1 VLGLLSNQAVL
12 RFRDE
17 IDMTQMEKKE
27 EEKIIKENPHL
38 QAYLDEIRSKMERPI
53 FYSKLPRDLKEEKY
67 PNVIYP
73 TKGSVFI
80 HIFRTKD
87 MDGKEYHAIEPSLN
101 EKEKVKRD
109 QILDL
114 LYEKAPFWQAVKT
127 DDEIKDAIHVL
138 MDQLTIV
145 DERSTGI
152 VKVAGGKLRV
162 TSVEKKSI
170 EYDITKNI
178 IGGGPLEPFMR
189 DPYLE
194 DIHII
199 TGENVYLIHK
209 VFEMIKT
216 NIYIDKSWANTFS
229 QEFSEKIGSPVSE
242 GQPIADG
249 TLPDGSR
256 VNIIHS
262 KDVSL
267 KGPTMTI
274 RKFSETPISVTQL
287 INWGTFDTGIAAYLW
302 LCLQYGRSLFVCG
315 ETASGKTTTANAI
328 IPFIPPEKKIFSVE
342 NTPEVQVP
350 HAVWQQLLTKSTGP
364 KEGHIELEDLLRAG
378 LRSRPDYIIPGET
391 RGIEGRV
398 VFQAMQTGHP
408 VITTFHAGSVTKV
421 IQRFTGHPI
430 NIPKPFMDNLD
441 VVLIQMAVERK
452 GKRIRRVLSVDE
464 VEGYNK
470 EVDGIMSRKAFEWNA
485 VDDTQTFKANRNSYI
500 LESRIA
506 KMAGLTDPMQIYEEF
521 DRRKHI
527 LQRMLE
533 EKIFD
538 YYEVVQFIW
547 TFYREGEKALPISI

>member
-1 VLGLLSNQAVL
+1 
-12 RFRDE
+12 
-17 IDMTQMEKKE
+17 MEKKE

-38 QAYLDEIRSKMERPI
+38 QKYLDDLQSKMERPI
-53 FYSKLPRDLKEEKY
+53 FYSKLPRDLREEKY
-67 PNVIYP
+67 PNLIYP
-73 TKGSVFI
+73 TKGSVFV
-80 HIFRTKD
+80 HIIRTKD
-87 MDGKEYHAIEPSLN
+87 MEGKEYHAIEPSLDEN
-101 EKEKVKRD
+101 GKVKRD
-109 QILDL
+109 QMLVL
-114 LYEKAPFWQAVKT
+114 LYEKTPSWKTVKT
-127 DDEIKDAIHVL
+127 DDEIKEAIRAL
-138 MDQLTIV
+138 MDQLTVI
-145 DERSTGI
+145 DERSAGVI
-152 VKVAGGKLRV
+152 KLSGGKLRL
-162 TSVEKKSI
+162 TSVEKLNI

-199 TGENVYLIHK
+199 TGENVHLIHK
-209 VFEMIKT
+209 VFDMIKT
-216 NIYIDKSWANTFS
+216 NIFIDKAWANTFS

-274 RKFSETPISVTQL
+274 RKFSETPISITQL
-287 INWGTFDTGIAAYLW
+287 INWGTFDAGVGAYLW

-464 VEGYNK
+464 IEGYNK

-485 VDDTQTFKANRNSYI
+485 VDDTHTFKANRNSFI

-506 KMAGLTDPMQIYEEF
+506 KMAGLTDVMQIYDEF

-527 LQRMLE
+527 LERMVE

-547 TFYREGEKALPISI
+547 TFYREGIKSLPISI

>member
-1 VLGLLSNQAVL
+1 
-12 RFRDE
+12 
-17 IDMTQMEKKE
+17 MEKKE
-27 EEKIIKENPHL
+27 EEKIINENPHL
-38 QAYLDEIRSKMERPI
+38 RTYLTEIQSKMERPI

-87 MDGKEYHAIEPSLN
+87 MEGKEYHAIEPILT
-101 EKEKVKRD
+101 EKEKEKRD
-109 QILDL
+109 KILEL
-114 LYEKAPFWQAVKT
+114 LYEKAPSWKAVKT
-127 DDEIKDAIHVL
+127 DEEIKEAIHAL
-138 MDQLTIV
+138 LDQLTVI
-145 DERSTGI
+145 DERSGGV
-152 VKVAGGKLRV
+152 VKTNRGKLRV
-162 TSVEKKSI
+162 TSIEKKGI

-199 TGENVYLIHK
+199 TGENVHLIHK

-216 NIYIDKSWANTFS
+216 NIFIDKTWANTFS

-287 INWGTFDTGIAAYLW
+287 INWGTFDCGIAAYLW

-364 KEGHIELEDLLRAG
+364 KESHIELEDLLRAG

-452 GKRIRRVLSVDE
+452 GKRLRRVLSVDE

-470 EVDGIMSRKAFEWNA
+470 EADGIMSRKAFEWNP
-485 VDDTQTFKANRNSYI
+485 VDDTHIFKANRNSYI

-506 KMAGLTDPMQIYEEF
+506 KMAGLTDPMMIYNEF
-521 DRRKHI
+521 DQRKHI
-527 LQRMLE
+527 LERMVQ

>member
-1 VLGLLSNQAVL
+1 
-12 RFRDE
+12 
-17 IDMTQMEKKE
+17 MTRMDQKE
-27 EEKIIKENPHL
+27 EDKIIRENPHL
-38 QAYLDEIRSKMERPI
+38 KMYLDEIRNKMQFPI
-53 FYSKLPRDLKEEKY
+53 FYSKLPRDLKDEKY

-73 TKGSVFI
+73 TKGAVFI
-80 HIFRTKD
+80 HIYRTKD
-87 MDGKEYHAIEPSLN
+87 MIGNEYYAIEPNLN
-101 EKEKVKRD
+101 EKETVKRD

-114 LYEKAPFWQAVKT
+114 MYEKAPFWKT
-127 DDEIKDAIHVL
+127 VRSDEELKEGIRSL
-138 MDQLTIV
+138 MDQLTIN
-145 DERSTGI
+145 DERSAGVTKLTHG
-152 VKVAGGKLRV
+152 KVRLTAL
-162 TSVEKKSI
+162 EKKNI

-199 TGENVYLIHK
+199 TGENVHLIHK
-209 VFEMIKT
+209 IFEMIKT
-216 NIYIDKSWANTFS
+216 NIFIDKAWANTFS

-287 INWGTFDTGIAAYLW
+287 INWGTFDCGVAAYLW

-430 NIPKPFMDNLD
+430 NIPKSFMDNLD

-485 VDDTQTFKANRNSYI
+485 VDDTHAFKANRNSYT

-506 KMAGLTDPMQIYEEF
+506 KMAGLTDPMQIYDEF

-527 LQRMLE
+527 LERMLE

>member
-1 VLGLLSNQAVL
+1 
-12 RFRDE
+12 
-17 IDMTQMEKKE
+17 MTKMEQKE
-27 EEKIIKENPHL
+27 EEKIINENPHL
-38 QAYLDEIRSKMERPI
+38 KMYLDEIRKKMGRPV
-53 FYSKLPRDLKEEKY
+53 FYSKLPRDLKEEHY
-67 PNVIYP
+67 PNIIYP
-73 TKGSVFI
+73 TKGAVFI

-87 MDGKEYHAIEPSLN
+87 MVGKEYHAIEPSLN
-101 EKEKVKRD
+101 EKEKIKRD
-109 QILDL
+109 QMLELI
-114 LYEKAPFWQAVKT
+114 YEKAPFWSAVKT
-127 DDEIKDAIHVL
+127 DEELKNAIRSL
-138 MDQLTIV
+138 IDKLTII
-145 DERSTGI
+145 DERSAGA
-152 VKVAGGKLRV
+152 VKVTGGKLRM
-162 TSVEKKSI
+162 TSLEKKSI

-199 TGENVYLIHK
+199 TGENVHLIHK

-216 NIYIDKSWANTFS
+216 NIYIDKTWANTFS

-287 INWGTFDTGIAAYLW
+287 INWGTFDCGVAAYLW

-315 ETASGKTTTANAI
+315 ETASGKTTTSNAI

-364 KEGHIELEDLLRAG
+364 KEGHVELEDLLRAG

-485 VDDTQTFKANRNSYI
+485 TDDTHAFKANRNSYI

-506 KMAGLTDPMQIYEEF
+506 KMAGLTDPMKIYEEF

-527 LQRMLE
+527 LERMIE

>member
-1 VLGLLSNQAVL
+1 
-12 RFRDE
+12 
-17 IDMTQMEKKE
+17 MTKMEKKE
-27 EEKIIKENPHL
+27 EDKIIKENPHL
-38 QAYLDEIRSKMERPI
+38 QKYLDELQSKMERPT
-53 FYSKLPRDLKEEKY
+53 FYSKLPRDLRGEKY
-67 PNVIYP
+67 PNLIYP
-73 TKGSVFI
+73 TKGSVFV
-80 HIFRTKD
+80 HIIRTKD
-87 MDGKEYHAIEPSLN
+87 MEGKEYHAIEPSLDEN
-101 EKEKVKRD
+101 GKVKRD
-109 QILDL
+109 QMLVL
-114 LYEKAPFWQAVKT
+114 LYEKTPSLKTVKT
-127 DDEIKDAIHVL
+127 DDEIKEAIGAL
-138 MDQLTIV
+138 MDQLTIT
-145 DERSTGI
+145 DERSAGV
-152 VKVAGGKLRV
+152 VKLSGGKLRL
-162 TSVEKKSI
+162 TSVEKLNI

-199 TGENVYLIHK
+199 TGENVHLIHK

-216 NIYIDKSWANTFS
+216 NIFIDKAWANTFS

-274 RKFSETPISVTQL
+274 RKFSETPTSVTQL
-287 INWGTFDTGIAAYLW
+287 INWGTFDTGVAAYLW

-364 KEGHIELEDLLRAG
+364 KEGHIELDDLLRAG

-430 NIPKPFMDNLD
+430 NIPKTFMDNLD

-470 EVDGIMSRKAFEWNA
+470 QVDGIMSRKAFEWNA
-485 VDDTQTFKANRNSYI
+485 VDDTHTFKANRNSYI

-527 LQRMLE
+527 LDRMIE

>member
-1 VLGLLSNQAVL
+1 
-12 RFRDE
+12 
-17 IDMTQMEKKE
+17 MEQKE

-38 QAYLDEIRSKMERPI
+38 QKYLDDLQSKMERPT
-53 FYSKLPRDLKEEKY
+53 FYSKLPRDLRGEKY
-67 PNVIYP
+67 PNIIYP
-73 TKGSVFI
+73 TKGSVFV
-80 HIFRTKD
+80 HIFRTKE
-87 MDGKEYHAIEPSLN
+87 MEGKEYHAIEPGLDEN
-101 EKEKVKRD
+101 GKVKRD
-109 QILDL
+109 QMLIL
-114 LYEKAPFWQAVKT
+114 LYEKTPSWKTVKT
-127 DDEIKDAIHVL
+127 DDEIKDAIRAL
-138 MDQLTIV
+138 MDQLTII
-145 DERSTGI
+145 DERSAGVI
-152 VKVAGGKLRV
+152 KLSGGKLRL
-162 TSVEKKSI
+162 TSVEKLNI

-199 TGENVYLIHK
+199 TGENVHLIHK

-216 NIYIDKSWANTFS
+216 NIFIDKAWANTFS

-430 NIPKPFMDNLD
+430 NIPKTFMDNLD

-485 VDDTQTFKANRNSYI
+485 VDDTHTFKANRNSYI

-506 KMAGLTDPMQIYEEF
+506 KMAGLTDPMQIYDEF

-527 LQRMLE
+527 LDRMIE

-547 TFYREGEKALPISI
+547 TFYREGIQSLPISI

>member
-1 VLGLLSNQAVL
+1 
-12 RFRDE
+12 
-17 IDMTQMEKKE
+17 MTRMDKE
-27 EEKIIKENPHL
+27 EEEKLIRENPHL
-38 QAYLDEIRSKMERPI
+38 KRYLEEAEKKMDRPV
-53 FYSKLPRDLKEEKY
+53 FYNKVPRDLRDEKY
-67 PNVIYP
+67 PNIIYP
-73 TKGSVFI
+73 TKGVVFI
-80 HIFRTKD
+80 HIYRTKD
-87 MDGKEYHAIEPSLN
+87 MEQVEYHAVEPMLN
-101 EKEKVKRD
+101 DKEKEKCDK
-109 QILDL
+109 ILEL
-114 LYEKAPFWQAVKT
+114 MYEKAHLKT
-127 DDEIKDAIHVL
+127 NIKTQDELRNAIRNAIDEITV
-138 MDQLTIV
+138 V
-145 DERSTGI
+145 DEKLSDVDSG
-152 VKVAGGKLRV
+152 KNGFLGKFKAGKIRV
-162 TSVEKKSI
+162 TPAEKMDI
-170 EYDITKNI
+170 EYSITKDI
-178 IGGGPLEPFMR
+178 VGGGPLEPFMR
-189 DPYLE
+189 DPYIE
-194 DIHII
+194 DVHVI
-199 TGENVYLIHK
+199 TGEKVHLIHK
-209 VFEMIKT
+209 VFEMVKT
-216 NIYIDKSWANTFS
+216 NINIDKTWASTFS

-267 KGPTMTI
+267 KGPSMTI

-287 INWGTFDTGIAAYLW
+287 INWGTFDTGVAAYLW

-328 IPFIPPEKKIFSVE
+328 IPFIPPEKKIYTAE
-342 NTPEVQVP
+342 NTPEVHVP
-350 HAVWQQLLTKSTGP
+350 HAVWQQLLTRSTGP
-364 KEGHIELEDLLRAG
+364 KEGHVELEDLLRAS

-430 NIPKPFMDNLD
+430 NIPKTFMDNLD

-464 VEGYNK
+464 IEGYNK
-470 EVDGIMSRKAFEWNA
+470 EVDAIMSRVAFQWNP
-485 VDDTQTFKANRNSYI
+485 VDDTHLFKANRNSYI
-500 LESRIA
+500 LEQRIA
-506 KMAGLTDPMQIYEEF
+506 KNAGYADPTQIYEEY

-527 LQRMLE
+527 LGRMIE

-547 TFYREGEKALPISI
+547 TFYREGEKGLPIAL

>member
-1 VLGLLSNQAVL
+1 M
-12 RFRDE
+12 DPTE
-17 IDMTQMEKKE
+17 EKK
-27 EEKIIKENPHL
+27 IIMENPHL
-38 QAYLDEIRSKMERPI
+38 QRYLEEVQQKMGRPE
-53 FYSKLPRDLKEEKY
+53 FYSKLPRDLRDQKY
-67 PNVIYP
+67 PNVVYP

-87 MDGKEYHAIEPSLN
+87 MEGKEYHAIEPLLS
-101 EKEKVKRD
+101 EAQKMKRD
-109 QILDL
+109 QILEII
-114 LYEKAPFWQAVKT
+114 YEKAPFHDPVKT
-127 DDEIKDAIHVL
+127 DNEVKQAIKNLLNEITISDEHASPTDKIKHGKIHV
-138 MDQLTIV
+138 TH
-145 DERSTGI
+145 
-152 VKVAGGKLRV
+152 A
-162 TSVEKKSI
+162 EKMAI

-199 TGENVYLIHK
+199 TGENVHLIHK

-216 NIYIDKSWANTFS
+216 NIHIDQAWASTFS

-287 INWGTFDTGIAAYLW
+287 INWGTFDIGVGAYLW

-441 VVLIQMAVERK
+441 IVLIQMAVERK

-464 VEGYNK
+464 IEGYNK
-470 EVDGIMSRKAFEWNA
+470 EVDGIMSRKAFEWNP
-485 VDDTQTFKANRNSYI
+485 VDDTHVFKANRNSYI

-506 KMAGLTDPMQIYEEF
+506 KMAGLTDPMMIYEEY
-521 DRRKHI
+521 DKRKHI
-527 LQRMLE
+527 LERMIQ

-547 TFYREGEKALPISI
+547 TYYREGEKGLPISI

>member
-1 VLGLLSNQAVL
+1 
-12 RFRDE
+12 
-17 IDMTQMEKKE
+17 MTKMEKKE
-27 EEKIIKENPHL
+27 EEKIINENPHL
-38 QAYLDEIRSKMERPI
+38 QKYLDELQSKMERPV
-53 FYSKLPRDLKEEKY
+53 FYSKLPRDLRGEKY
-67 PNVIYP
+67 PNLIYP
-73 TKGSVFI
+73 TKGSVFV
-80 HIFRTKD
+80 HIIRTKD
-87 MDGKEYHAIEPSLN
+87 MEGKEYHAIEPSLD
-101 EKEKVKRD
+101 EKGKLKRD
-109 QILDL
+109 QILVL
-114 LYEKAPFWQAVKT
+114 LYEKTTSWKTVKT
-127 DDEIKDAIHVL
+127 DDEIKEAIRTL
-138 MDQLTIV
+138 MDQLTII
-145 DERSTGI
+145 DERSEGI
-152 VKVAGGKLRV
+152 MKLSGGKLRV
-162 TSVEKKSI
+162 TSVEKLNI

-199 TGENVYLIHK
+199 TGENVHLIHK

-216 NIYIDKSWANTFS
+216 NIHIDKAWANTFS

-274 RKFSETPISVTQL
+274 RKFSETPTSVTQL
-287 INWGTFDTGIAAYLW
+287 INWGTFDTGVAAYLW

-364 KEGHIELEDLLRAG
+364 KEGHIELDDLLRAG

-430 NIPKPFMDNLD
+430 NIPKTFMDNLD

-470 EVDGIMSRKAFEWNA
+470 QVDGIMSRKAFEWNA
-485 VDDTQTFKANRNSYI
+485 VDDTHTFKANRNSFI

-521 DRRKHI
+521 DKRKHI
-527 LQRMLE
+527 LDRMIE

>member
-1 VLGLLSNQAVL
+1 
-12 RFRDE
+12 
-17 IDMTQMEKKE
+17 MTKMEKKE

-38 QAYLDEIRSKMERPI
+38 QQYLDEMAKKMDRPT
-53 FYSKLPRDLKEEKY
+53 FYSKVPRDLRSEKY
-67 PNVIYP
+67 PNIIYP

-80 HIFRTKD
+80 HIIRTKD
-87 MDGKEYHAIEPSLN
+87 MEGKEYHAIEPSLD
-101 EKEKVKRD
+101 EKQKVKRD
-109 QILDL
+109 QMLIL
-114 LYEKAPFWQAVKT
+114 LYEKVPYWNHVKT
-127 DDEIKDAIHVL
+127 DDEIKVAIHAL
-138 MDQLTIV
+138 MDQLTII
-145 DERSTGI
+145 DERSAGD
-152 VKVAGGKLRV
+152 VKVTRGKLRV
-162 TSVEKKSI
+162 TSIEKMNI

-199 TGENVYLIHK
+199 TGENVHLIHK

-216 NIYIDKSWANTFS
+216 NIHIDKSWANTFS

-274 RKFSETPISVTQL
+274 RKFSETPTSVTQL
-287 INWGTFDTGIAAYLW
+287 INWGTFDTGVAAYLW

-364 KEGHIELEDLLRAG
+364 KEGHIELDDLLRAG

-430 NIPKPFMDNLD
+430 NIPKTFMDNLD

-470 EVDGIMSRKAFEWNA
+470 QVDGIMSRKAFEWNA
-485 VDDTQTFKANRNSYI
+485 VDDTHTFKANRNSYI

-506 KMAGLTDPMQIYEEF
+506 KMAGLNDPMQIYEEY
-521 DRRKHI
+521 DKRKHI
-527 LQRMLE
+527 LDRMIE